1 VVESPVDADV
11 AAIVRTDARIRGH
24 IVASEDGLVVVDTG
38 AGSGRDVEARAR
50 QLLDA
55 AREADQLPA
64 APDRE

>member
-1 VVESPVDADV
+1 
-11 AAIVRTDARIRGH
+11 
-24 IVASEDGLVVVDTG
+24 VVVDTG